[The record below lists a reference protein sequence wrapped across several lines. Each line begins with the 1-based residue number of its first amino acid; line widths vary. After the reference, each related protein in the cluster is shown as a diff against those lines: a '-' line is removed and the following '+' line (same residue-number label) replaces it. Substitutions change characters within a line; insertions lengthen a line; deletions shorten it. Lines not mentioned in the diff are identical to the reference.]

1 MDKSTK
7 PANALGPTP
16 EYAHVLFMDLVAYS
30 KSPTERQVS
39 LIHRLSEIVGNTH
52 GYRRAQL
59 AEQLISLHTGD
70 GMALIFFQNPLA
82 PAQSALEISEQLKA
96 HPDIQ
101 LRMGLHSGPVYR
113 VLDINNNSNVAGP
126 GINFAQRVMDS
137 GDAGH
142 ILASHRVADDLIQ
155 FEGWQEH
162 LHDLGYH
169 EVKHGFRIHLFNLWK
184 GDLGCRDWPSKLNP
198 RAVDETKPEA
208 LPVVELLRRCQGLF
222 EELSEFRSPES
233 LRPLFRVPPLSAYAR
248 CVSNS
253 ASLDFDQLIDCL
265 YRAGRSYRGE
275 ALIDLLEVLA
285 FRYKHEHWL
294 EEACENLRDSLKQ
307 SFGQVPGAGEGR

>member
-1 MDKSTK
+1 MDKSSQ
-7 PANALGPTP
+7 PANTLGQTP

-30 KSPTERQVS
+30 KPPTERQVS
-39 LIHRLSEIVGNTH
+39 LIRRLSEIVRGTH
-52 GYRRAQL
+52 EFRQAQL

-70 GMALIFFQNPLA
+70 GMALVFFQNPLA
-82 PAQSALEISEQLKA
+82 PAQSALEIAEQLKA
-96 HPDIQ
+96 HPDIK

-113 VLDINNNSNVAGP
+113 VLDINNHSNVAGP

-142 ILASHRVADDLIQ
+142 ILVSRSVADDLVQ
-155 FEGWQEH
+155 FEDWQEH
-162 LHDLGYH
+162 LHDLGQH

-184 GDLGCRDWPSKLNP
+184 GDLGCQDWPTKLDP
-198 RAVDETKPEA
+198 SPVDQNKREA
-208 LPVVELLRRCQGLF
+208 LPIVELLQTCRGLF

-233 LRPLFRVPPLSAYAR
+233 LRPLFRVPPLSAYTR
-248 CVSNS
+248 CVSNA

-265 YRAGRSYRGE
+265 YRAGRSYRGQ

-285 FRYKHEHWL
+285 VRYKDEPWL
-294 EEACENLRDSLKQ
+294 GEVCENLRDSLKQ
-307 SFGQVPGAGEGR
+307 SLDQVPGPATKV